1 MHDDHERF
9 IATQTQLQS
18 VPSTSAATNTSAIP
32 IRVVGQSSTSK
43 KFRALLVCIKWYSQT
58 FQNDSIPNEL
68 WNALFQTVLIFVAA
82 KSGRELLLSHDGAL
96 ANIQQC
102 AQYNLPSDISLS
114 VPNCAIRSAL
124 ESPLSSQNM
133 QSGPNIPSIQSG
145 MDVEQTFVQYA
156 DSLADAKKC
165 KNTAIFADGTALS
178 NQSLSASRLR
188 FQESQH
194 MDSLKFGSSALAHQL
209 CFIYRLP
216 TELLCFILSKL
227 AFDQP
232 SLSAASRTSHR
243 MFAVGARIIYKNP
256 HISTSK
262 SLSQFTRVLHASTFG
277 YMNSHKSNQSSIP
290 ILTTWLPY
298 SAMVKKITFEPDLHG
313 SLVPNSTEPHIEG
326 IDNVRAVHS
335 SIFRHLVHQQETQNT
350 GIPAVL
356 PRSQN
361 QGTDEPIRAPLDN
374 ETETTLAEQPSSRTV
389 IPPSLKC
396 FPVPNS
402 IFYTLAGLCPYLM
415 EIEDRGVENTQST
428 GRFVDIMKESST
440 ALSTVWQRV
449 PSTSFTL
456 TLLIRSCRRWV
467 FLMPEWRGFDF
478 SPHKAYGVITFLLDS
493 LQTASQPIWHNLESD
508 LVRFI
513 RPMLISKC
521 RSALSS
527 ISSTLLLQVQFMTL
541 SAQRLL
547 DCYTMIYYKAL
558 SIAQSLS
565 VTQLV
570 EIMQGGAKQTT
581 GKSALM
587 LTESLTSLPGE
598 SLSAVLSRD
607 HNGVDHGT
615 DTQHADEEDTGAQ
628 AVPLFELH
636 NVSAFSLDT
645 TQEDGFFD
653 GDDALSNEDL
663 DNHGSRILDSSTNLD
678 TGIPSEKNISA
689 AIAIHTAVAVLL
701 RIQLPTNASVPT
713 TAMIT
718 NLREAV
724 STFPPTPVNGETV
737 EMLQHASGIEYDI
750 FEPGG
755 HEISRWISW
764 LKQIETWHVASR
776 QMEPVKSL
784 LRQSMIKI
792 DCLRN
797 VQRTFGL
804 NFMD

>member
-194 MDSLKFGSSALAHQL
+194 MDSSKFGSSALAHQL

-361 QGTDEPIRAPLDN
+361 Q
-374 ETETTLAEQPSSRTV
+374 
-389 IPPSLKC
+389 
-396 FPVPNS
+396 
-402 IFYTLAGLCPYLM
+402 GLCPYLM